1 MDELQKKQ
9 EELQAKRREGLK
21 ENLEGALTLGGTL
34 AELTEIRIKGNEIDV
49 KAMQDKQEEIAA
61 MSDIERAA
69 YEKEQKNL
77 RGLFNFRKGMALAE
91 IAMGTA
97 EAVVAAQKLIS
108 PFNAIQSALAVA
120 TGVAQAGVVMSQ
132 QMPAFHMGGMAP
144 DEANARV
151 LRGEAIL
158 DRATVRRIGGEQGV
172 RNLQQGGS
180 GSVNTVVIQPF
191 KHFGR
196 FSKELGIS
204 RAKPVGIR
212 GY

>member
-1 MDELQKKQ
+1 MDQY
-9 EELQAKRREGLK
+9 
-21 ENLEGALTLGGTL
+21 LGP
-34 AELTEIRIKGNEIDV
+34 
-49 KAMQDKQEEIAA
+49 
-61 MSDIERAA
+61 
-69 YEKEQKNL
+69 
-77 RGLFNFRKGMALAE
+77 ALA
-91 IAMGTA
+91 AVAGATGAAQM
-97 EAVVAAQKLIS
+97 AVVAGQPA
-108 PFNAIQSALAVA
+108 P
-120 TGVAQAGVVMSQ
+120 
-132 QMPAFHMGGMAP
+132 QMQFHMGGLAP